1 MNAVA
6 LLDWLA
12 HTLEEIVPGK
22 FGEKVAD
29 VKGIAHTIS
38 S

>member
-1 MNAVA
+1 MNAEE

-12 HTLEEIVPGK
+12 HTLEEIKPAK
-22 FGEKVAD
+22 FCDKLAD
-29 VKGIAHTIS
+29 VEGIAHTIS